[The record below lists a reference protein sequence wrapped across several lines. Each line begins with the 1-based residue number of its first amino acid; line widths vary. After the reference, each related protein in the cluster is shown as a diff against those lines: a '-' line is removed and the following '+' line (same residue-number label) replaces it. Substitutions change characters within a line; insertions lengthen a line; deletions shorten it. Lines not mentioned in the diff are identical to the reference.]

1 MKTAKQISITRKDF
15 ILLTSVLESRIDKN
29 KEYLKNYLYELSQ
42 EDLNEVREEQ
52 KAIDK
57 VYKKLWNN
65 FVKENGDFK

>member
-15 ILLTSVLESRIDKN
+15 ILLTSVLESRINRNEKT
-29 KEYLKNYLYELSQ
+29 LKDYLYDLSQ
-42 EDLNEVREEQ
+42 EDLDEVREEQ

-65 FVKENGDFK
+65 FIDENGDFK